1 MLTELAEGLQAGS
14 VARDAALAQ
23 ISGRMAILAF
33 EENGC
38 RVAQLALEHS
48 RSNKEAA
55 GLTKEL
61 QGRIR
66 EACNSRNANFVL
78 QEAIDRLPLPD
89 LGFMVEELVGSV
101 GRVARNCCGCRV
113 LIRLIVH
120 GGFPQLVDELLKE
133 VKQLSCH
140 KYGHYVIESML
151 EHVPTCREQVAQE
164 LRTNIISAAQH
175 RYGSRIVEKALTY
188 CPEKALTYCP
198 EIADELLGMA
208 PTGILAMG
216 WSKYGCFVLKTL
228 LSTPGTHAETAKA
241 QLRQVLPDL
250 RSSTYAQQVLSELE
264 FL

>member
-1 MLTELAEGLQAGS
+1 MAFHLLIHAPSMSCASSVGAATPVAESHASPAGAGDRPMLTELAEGLQAGS

-33 EENGC
+33 KEKGC

-48 RSNKEAA
+48 RSYKEAA

-66 EACNSRNANFVL
+66 EACNSRHANFVL
-78 QEAIDRLPLPD
+78 QEAIDRLPLQE

-113 LIRLIVH
+113 LIRLIAH
-120 GGFPQLVDELLKE
+120 FGFPQLVDELLKE

-140 KYGHYVIESML
+140 TYGHYVIESML
-151 EHVPTCREQVAQE
+151 EHVETCREQVAQE

-188 CPEKALTYCP
+188 CPE
-198 EIADELLGMA
+198 IADELLGMA
-208 PTGILAMG
+208 P
-216 WSKYGCFVLKTL
+216 
-228 LSTPGTHAETAKA
+228 
-241 QLRQVLPDL
+241 
-250 RSSTYAQQVLSELE
+250 
-264 FL
+264 